1 VSISRANGKNR
12 QLEVSLGAGGFG
24 GSLHSADSVE
34 DLVWLD
40 KELTGGLVQ
49 VIRGAVI
56 ERYGDHIIIS
66 VDDNHCMGS
75 RESLRAVLI
84 KSSMFINLPSKLAV
98 ALKLRAYTIV
108 RRKSEVLLNA

>member
-1 VSISRANGKNR
+1 
-12 QLEVSLGAGGFG
+12 
-24 GSLHSADSVE
+24 
-34 DLVWLD
+34 
-40 KELTGGLVQ
+40 
-49 VIRGAVI
+49 
-56 ERYGDHIIIS
+56 
-66 VDDNHCMGS
+66 MGS